1 MPNPAD
7 PALAKD
13 QFTPSAQ
20 RESSY
25 LSEKSSNILNG
36 LHQPTDREKKSSREK
51 ESILSGLNDD
61 KKGSFEILSFFLFQ

>member
-7 PALAKD
+7 PALSKD

-20 RESSY
+20 REATY

-36 LHQPTDREKKSSREK
+36 IHQQSEREKKSSRDK

-61 KKGSFEILSFFLFQ
+61 KKGIT